1 MKAQLRFKSLQ
12 GFTQYMSVNPM
23 SKGNNTILNKICYGD
38 DHDLARV
45 FTWALCL
52 LKYPQK

>member
-12 GFTQYMSVNPM
+12 GSTQYMSVNHM
-23 SKGNNTILNKICYGD
+23 SKGNNMILNKIGYGD

-45 FTWALCL
+45 FTWAVYS